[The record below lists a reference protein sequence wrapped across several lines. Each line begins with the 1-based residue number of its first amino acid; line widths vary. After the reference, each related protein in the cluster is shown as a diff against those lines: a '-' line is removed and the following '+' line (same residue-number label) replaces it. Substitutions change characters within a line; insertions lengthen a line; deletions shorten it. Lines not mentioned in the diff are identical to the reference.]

1 MAETLSVVFIG
12 CGKRAR
18 AHAIGV
24 AADQRLRVVGVAD
37 INPTAAE
44 AMKAD
49 FKFEAARIYADY
61 QPMLADLKPD
71 VVVTSLWTPLH
82 LPVFRDCVAAGVRAV
97 LSEKPMAP
105 TWGEA
110 LEMAKLAETSGCQL
124 TFCHQRRFARGNQI
138 VRQVISAG
146 RIGKI
151 ERMDLYSP
159 PNLLDCGTHSIDQA
173 MSFNAEQPVKWVLG
187 QVDTS
192 KLLNWFNVQ
201 AEGMFVGT
209 LVFAN
214 GVRASIQTGGPD
226 ADMPTGVRV
235 IGSEG
240 FIEVLWDGEIR
251 KAVRYDEPG
260 WLLGPTEAEHKDE
273 HMIAY
278 VKEAVDALIQKREPE
293 LSYQKA
299 LRATEAIFA
308 FYESVRQHRRI
319 ELPLTGV
326 TDNPFLAQLAA
337 GHFSHAAAA
346 T

>member
-1 MAETLSVVFIG
+1 MADTFTAVFIG

-24 AADQRLRVVGVAD
+24 AADPRLQVVGVAD
-37 INPTAAE
+37 INASAAE

-49 FKFEAARIYADY
+49 FKFTDARVYTDHKL
-61 QPMLADLKPD
+61 MLADLKPE
-71 VVVTSLWTPLH
+71 VVITSLWTPLH
-82 LPVFRDCVAAGVRAV
+82 LPVFRDSVDAGVRAV

-105 TWGEA
+105 TWGES
-110 LEMAKLAETSGCQL
+110 LEMARLAETSGCQL
-124 TFCHQRRFARGNQI
+124 TFCHQRRFARGNQV
-138 VRQVISAG
+138 VRSVIAAG
-146 RIGKI
+146 RIGRI

-173 MSFNAEQPVKWVLG
+173 MSFNDEQPVKWVLG

-235 IGSEG
+235 IGSDG

-251 KAVRYDEPG
+251 KAVRYVEPG
-260 WLLGPTEAEHKDE
+260 WLLEPTTAEPGEE
-273 HMIAY
+273 HMKAY
-278 VKEAVDALIQKREPE
+278 VKDTIDALIQQREPE
-293 LSYQKA
+293 LSYRKA

-308 FYESVRQHRRI
+308 FYESVRRHRRI

-326 TDNPFLAQLAA
+326 LDNPFLSQLAE
-337 GHFSHAAAA
+337 GHFSHA
-346 T
+346 

>member
-1 MAETLSVVFIG
+1 MADLLRTAFIG

-18 AHAIGV
+18 AHAVGV
-24 AADQRLRVVGVAD
+24 VADPRLQVVGVTD
-37 INPTAAE
+37 INAAAAE

-49 FKFEAARIYADY
+49 FKFDAAAVFTDH
-61 QPMLADLKPD
+61 PAMLRDLKPD
-71 VVVTSLWTPLH
+71 VVITSLWTPLH

-105 TWGEA
+105 TWGES

-124 TFCHQRRFARGNQI
+124 TFCHQRRFARGNQV
-138 VRQVISAG
+138 VRQLIAAG
-146 RIGKI
+146 RIGAI
-151 ERMDLYSP
+151 QRMDLYSP

-173 MSFNAEQPVKWVLG
+173 MSFNSESPVKWVLG

-192 KLLNWFNVQ
+192 KLLNWFDVQ

-226 ADMPTGVRV
+226 ADLPTGVRV

-240 FIEVLWDGEIR
+240 FIEVLWDGEIQ
-251 KAVRYDEPG
+251 KAIRYAEPG
-260 WLLGPTEAEHKDE
+260 WLAPTLEPEHKDE

-278 VKEAVDALIQKREPE
+278 VRDAVDALIHKREPE
-293 LSYQKA
+293 LSYKKA

-308 FYESVRQHRRI
+308 FYESVRRHQRV

-326 TDNPFLAQLAA
+326 LDNPFLQMLEAGRFGHVAA
-337 GHFSHAAAA
+337 S